1 MNDAN
6 MNQNQTPVPVRQ
18 DRRGSNNP
26 FYGHRHTT
34 QSREKMSQAAIE
46 RNKQYQKWR
55 DSQHHLTMDE
65 FLSAHPSVEEYIKSL
80 ASKVIKEE
88 IKKLIWRKQNERI
101 QIPNAWE

>member
-6 MNQNQTPVPVRQ
+6 VNKNQTPVPVRQ

-34 QSREKMSQAAIE
+34 QSREKMSQAATE
-46 RNKQYQKWR
+46 RNKQYQMWK

-65 FLSAHPSVEEYIKSL
+65 FLSNNPTAEEYIKRLVMES
-80 ASKVIKEE
+80 I
-88 IKKLIWRKQNERI
+88 ERLLWKGNR
-101 QIPNAWE
+101 Q